1 MVLSVPRSGEALATI
16 IAAPQATDAV
26 VRLVGDKFIAD
37 KNTSITAELS
47 ENQKQNIVRCFR
59 PSLQKLPFA
68 VVFLTV
74 GHVVTKLFFSV
85 KIIEMAGVAEKITL
99 KF

>member
-59 PSLQKLPFA
+59 QVYKNYPLPLFSLQ
-68 VVFLTV
+68 
-74 GHVVTKLFFSV
+74 
-85 KIIEMAGVAEKITL
+85 
-99 KF
+99 